1 MFGLYRTITAENET
15 DSNPTRENSVGFC
28 NIFDTINID
37 TSPEAKK
44 KQKPG
49 CKPAAQEDSAETTG
63 WLTCSLVFEG

>member
-44 KQKPG
+44 TKKLDVKKQHRKTALRQQVG
-49 CKPAAQEDSAETTG
+49 
-63 WLTCSLVFEG
+63 